1 LARAPGSSLFDTLPS
16 TCLIVFYD
24 SLNPLQMEFIETESG
39 LLDRTGADGEREV
52 IMIDV
57 NNPLELTSYDESFME
72 LNDLDLDHV
81 ADKNQPT
88 IVLKQNRRVKVVKS
102 KNERIDRV
110 IQATTTKQVTQLL
123 QQNNRKLG
131 D

>member
-1 LARAPGSSLFDTLPS
+1 
-16 TCLIVFYD
+16 
-24 SLNPLQMEFIETESG
+24 MEFIETESG

-123 QQNNRKLG
+123 QQNNQKLG